1 MACEAASATPLP
13 TLASAAPLA
22 RPCTFPHPIRYAT
35 EATAPVAADKLD
47 KYPSQSRAPPCEPT
61 AGATKV
67 RPRSGW
73 RAVPLVPKVLGLSG
87 LLPFYALCPPV
98 LGAAIDGL
106 ASSSLTAP
114 LATALL
120 QDIYPYSG
128 LLQVGYG
135 ASIVSF
141 LGAVHWGAAMQ
152 SRTGHTTKLMFER
165 YVWSV
170 IPALVAF
177 PAAATG
183 VQTGSAIVG
192 SALLTCFA
200 IDAKFNWKG
209 ALLWSHLRL
218 CKAPALLSTDLALPR
233 SKATGGTGFVTHAG
247 ALPRWYMALRVPLTL
262 GGFAAML
269 ITFCYT
275 APNLASLR
283 DEGA

>member
-1 MACEAASATPLP
+1 MCETAAATPLH
-13 TLASAAPLA
+13 TFAAAAPLPQTSAA
-22 RPCTFPHPIRYAT
+22 RSVRRYASEAAPAAAT
-35 EATAPVAADKLD
+35 EKLNR
-47 KYPSQSRAPPCEPT
+47 YPSESRAPPCEPT
-61 AGATKV
+61 PGATKV

-73 RAVPLVPKVLGLSG
+73 QAVPLVPKVLGLSG

-98 LGAAIDGL
+98 LGAAIDTL

-114 LATALL
+114 LATTLL
-120 QDIYPYSG
+120 HDVYPFSG

-177 PAAATG
+177 PAAAAG

-209 ALLWSHLRL
+209 AL
-218 CKAPALLSTDLALPR
+218 
-233 SKATGGTGFVTHAG
+233 
-247 ALPRWYMALRVPLTL
+247 PRWYMALRVPLTV
-262 GGFAAML
+262 GGFTAML

-275 APNLASLR
+275 APTLA
-283 DEGA
+283 D